1 MEQNRPNNL
10 SKSRKHRNQEKF
22 DEDYKFGIEGEMFS
36 QPHLEKKYGK
46 LKKTKQ
52 FDAVD
57 FYNRNYWIEL
67 KSRRYNHDAFDYCG
81 GLFFNYDKIEK
92 VEMFNQLRR
101 AKGKSQRKV
110 IFAFNCYDGLYIWNY
125 DGGQYTTG
133 HGGRTD
139 RNCDETGKVA
149 KVLSK
154 DMILIQEKE
163 NPFARFLLDS
173 SDEED

>member
-1 MEQNRPNNL
+1 MEQNRSNTL

-81 GLFFNYDKIEK
+81 GLFFNYEKIEK
-92 VEMFNQLRR
+92 VEYFNRKR
-101 AKGKSQRKV
+101 KEIGRKQRKV

-133 HGGRTD
+133 EGGRTD

-154 DMILIQEKE
+154 DMILIEKKE
-163 NPFARFLLDS
+163 NPYLKFLFDS
-173 SDEED
+173 DDED